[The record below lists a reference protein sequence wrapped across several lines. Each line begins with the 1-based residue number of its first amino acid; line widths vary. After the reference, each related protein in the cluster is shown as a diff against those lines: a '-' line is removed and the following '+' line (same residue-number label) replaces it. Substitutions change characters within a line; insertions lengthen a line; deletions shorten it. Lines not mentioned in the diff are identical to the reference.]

1 LAQLGPPRKGSHL
14 IDFVKRLN
22 DLRHRYPIL
31 RRDRFLTGE
40 YIEELGVKDV
50 TWINANGIE
59 MEDKQW
65 GDSGM
70 RCFGMLLDG
79 RAQKSGIRK
88 LGEEVT
94 LLMIINGHTDVVEF
108 ALPKCAGG
116 RAWSLLIDTNF
127 EDLCESG
134 VFEFGGKYDVTS
146 RSVLL
151 FALGS

>member
-1 LAQLGPPRKGSHL
+1 MDERK
-14 IDFVKRLN
+14 
-22 DLRHRYPIL
+22 
-31 RRDRFLTGE
+31 E
-40 YIEELGVKDV
+40 
-50 TWINANGIE
+50 
-59 MEDKQW
+59 
-65 GDSGM
+65 
-70 RCFGMLLDG
+70 
-79 RAQKSGIRK
+79 SGIRK

-134 VFEFGGKYDVTS
+134 VFGFGGKYDVTS

-151 FALGS
+151 FALTS